1 MTHHLIK
8 NEIGK
13 FQPVSYIGK
22 VKNKGIL
29 GYHDKSGVSRG

>member
-1 MTHHLIK
+1 MRQLIN

-13 FQPVSYIGK
+13 FHLASYIGK

>member
-1 MTHHLIK
+1 MRQLIN

-13 FQPVSYIGK
+13 FHLVSYKGK

-29 GYHDKSGVSRG
+29 GYHDKSGISRG